1 MPFLPRVKELINL
14 KFVVV
19 VVVDMNQ
26 GLLPGHF

>member
-19 VVVDMNQ
+19 DMNQ